1 MKRKAITIGS
11 DCSGVGTDAIALSRL
26 GVRFENLFAS
36 DSDPHC
42 RAVLECILD
51 INNQTLEMS
60 HSFTTIPTHQSVTVN
75 GSLDSWRPDS
85 SSWDPSG
92 KCWSDRSEATR
103 FALHGRVSLPAL
115 QIPD

>member
-51 INNQTLEMS
+51 INN
-60 HSFTTIPTHQSVTVN
+60 
-75 GSLDSWRPDS
+75 
-85 SSWDPSG
+85 
-92 KCWSDRSEATR
+92 
-103 FALHGRVSLPAL
+103 
-115 QIPD
+115 

>member
-51 INNQTLEMS
+51 IIINIDLKRHI
-60 HSFTTIPTHQSVTVN
+60 HSRQSQHT
-75 GSLDSWRPDS
+75 S
-85 SSWDPSG
+85 
-92 KCWSDRSEATR
+92 
-103 FALHGRVSLPAL
+103 
-115 QIPD
+115 Q

>member
-1 MKRKAITIGS
+1 MIVSDPKAMAKRKAITIGS

-26 GVRFENLFAS
+26 GVCFENLFAS

-42 RAVLECILD
+42 RAVLTCILD
-51 INNQTLEMS
+51 LINDEVIHSDVFKFKLTCGSIAVLSETS

-85 SSWDPSG
+85 S
-92 KCWSDRSEATR
+92 A
-103 FALHGRVSLPAL
+103 
-115 QIPD
+115 

>member
-1 MKRKAITIGS
+1 MIVSDPKAMAKRKAITIGS

-51 INNQTLEMS
+51 INNQT
-60 HSFTTIPTHQSVTVN
+60 HVTFIHDNPNTPV
-75 GSLDSWRPDS
+75 SDSQRI
-85 SSWDPSG
+85 
-92 KCWSDRSEATR
+92 T
-103 FALHGRVSLPAL
+103 
-115 QIPD
+115 